1 MLYERWT
8 TMLRS
13 MMTAATG
20 MEAQQLYMDTISNNL
35 SNVNTTGFKR
45 VKIEFQDLMYQAL
58 REPGT
63 LNVEGAVSP
72 AGVEV
77 GLGVKPAATQRIFE
91 QGSLVNTENPMDI
104 AIQGDGLF
112 QVTLPDGT
120 TGYTRNG
127 SFSLSSEGTIVTSSG
142 FPLSPAIT
150 VPSGAGTFQ
159 VSPDGKVTVQISGQN
174 QQIGQIEL
182 ARFINPSGL
191 RPLGDNLFNESDAS
205 GTPILQTPG
214 LEGTGTLMQS
224 FTESSN
230 VQAVQEMVNMISA
243 QRAYEIVS
251 KSITVS
257 DQMLQTA
264 NNMKT

>member
-1 MLYERWT
+1 
-8 TMLRS
+8 

-20 MEAQQLYMDTISNNL
+20 MDAQQLYMDTISNNL
-35 SNVNTTGFKR
+35 SNVNTTGYKR
-45 VKIEFQDLMYQAL
+45 VKMEFQDLMYQAL

-77 GLGVKPAATQRIFE
+77 GLGVKPAATQRVFE
-91 QGSLVNTENPMDI
+91 QGSLNRTENPMDL

-120 TGYTRNG
+120 DAYTRDG

-142 FPLSPAIT
+142 FPLSPAIV
-150 VPSGAGTFQ
+150 VPQGAGDIQ
-159 VSPDGKVTVQISGQN
+159 VSEDGLVTVQVAGSP

-191 RPLGDNLFNESDAS
+191 RPVGGNLFTETEAT
-205 GTPILQTPG
+205 GAPMVQTPG
-214 LEGTGTLMQS
+214 TEGAGTLMQNYV
-224 FTESSN
+224 EASN
-230 VQAVQEMVNMISA
+230 VQAVQEMVNMITA

-257 DQMLQTA
+257 DEMLSTA
-264 NNMKT
+264 NNLKR